1 MTNARPNPLMILAAL
16 ALCLGGCQGIVWAN
30 LAAVFLTVALF
41 LGTVQLRRSPKPAVG
56 SGSAT
61 TSIQPSSQQQA

>member
-1 MTNARPNPLMILAAL
+1 MILAAL
-16 ALCLGGCQGIVWAN
+16 SICLGGCQGIAWAN

-41 LGTVQLRRSPKPAVG
+41 LGTVQLRRAPRPALG

-61 TSIQPSSQQQA
+61 TSMQPSSQQKA